1 MALLPTS
8 IAGTITLNGSKSISN
23 RILMIQAISG
33 KEFSIEGLSNARDTQ
48 VMQGLLQNLDNPIM
62 DAREAGTVY
71 RFMTAYLAWRG
82 RNQVLM
88 GTKRM
93 CERPIGLLADALNEL
108 GANIHYVGKVGY
120 PPLQMKA
127 HDPAGW
133 QSRIHIGAHVSSQ
146 FISALLLIAPVL
158 PNGIEMILE
167 GKIISRPYIR
177 MTLRLMEE
185 MGIVSLWHN
194 DVIKVPP
201 QSYEPRPFVVEA
213 DWSAASYYYSIVALS
228 KQATLQLNGLHQQSV
243 QGDAVLV
250 DMMRVFGVE
259 TTFNETGVKLTK
271 LGQVEWPEHF
281 TYDFSDC
288 PDLAQTVAVLCAGLN
303 LSAKL
308 QGLETLT
315 IKETDRIAAL
325 KTELEKMGCTIEAT
339 SNSLSILKGIT
350 DTNQC
355 VQIGTYDDHRMA
367 MSFAPLQLL
376 VDRLQVEDPFVVRKS
391 YPNFWKDLASIGLN
405 DF

>member
-1 MALLPTS
+1 MALPPTS

-33 KEFSIEGLSNARDTQ
+33 EEFSIEGLSNARDTQ
-48 VMQGLLQNLDNPIM
+48 LMQGLLQNVDNPIM

-82 RNQVLM
+82 HNQVLM

-127 HDPAGW
+127 HDPTGW
-133 QSRIHIGAHVSSQ
+133 QSRIHIGAHISSQ

-201 QSYEPRPFVVEA
+201 QSYEPHSFVVEA
-213 DWSAASYYYSIVALS
+213 DWSAASYYYSIAALS
-228 KQATLQLNGLHQQSV
+228 EQATLQLNGLHQQSV

-259 TTFNETGVKLTK
+259 TTFNEAGIELTK
-271 LGQVEWPEHF
+271 LEQVKLPKHF
-281 TYDFSDC
+281 TYDFSNC
-288 PDLAQTVAVLCAGLN
+288 PDLAQTIAVLCAGLN
-303 LSAKL
+303 LSARL
-308 QGLETLT
+308 EGLETLT

-325 KTELEKMGCTIEAT
+325 KTELEKMGCIIEAT
-339 SNSLSILKGIT
+339 TNSLSILKGIT
-350 DTNQC
+350 DTNQD
-355 VQIGTYDDHRMA
+355 VQINTYDDHRMA
-367 MSFAPLQLL
+367 MAFAPLRLL
-376 VDRLQVEDPFVVRKS
+376 VDRLEVDDPFVVRKS
-391 YPNFWKDLASIGLN
+391 YPDFWKDLASIGLN